1 MKNKV
6 FSKTMANS
14 SLAIC
19 YIEEC
24 INEPSEKR
32 YIYYFWDNIRHWY
45 TSRTLIMDEAMLVN
59 HLMYNDPDK
68 LQKLLNECKLYSFV
82 KRRVKKY
89 NDAVKKQAED
99 LCKAD
104 EEMKLALAQGDTER
118 YFVLEKNNRLRAE
131 EMSKQVL
138 YAS

>member
-1 MKNKV
+1 MQC
-6 FSKTMANS
+6 
-14 SLAIC
+14 AILRNVSTSRAKKD
-19 YIEEC
+19 IS
-24 INEPSEKR
+24 IIFGTKSGTG
-32 YIYYFWDNIRHWY
+32 

-59 HLMYNDPDK
+59 HLMYNDPEK
-68 LQKLLNECKLYSFV
+68 LQQLLNECKLYTFV
-82 KRRVKKY
+82 KRKVKKY

-104 EEMKLALAQGDTER
+104 KEMKLALAQGDTER